1 MKPETLKI
9 VQKVHDLFAKKR
21 LTLSLAESCTGG
33 MISHLVTT
41 LPGAS
46 TFFTA
51 GIVSYSELAKKDIL
65 GVSDNVIS
73 ENGVVSG
80 ETAKEMARR
89 VRLLSQTDY
98 SVSTTGNLGPDVLE
112 GKDRGL
118 VYVAACSAER
128 TISGELH
135 LNGSREENKEEA
147 AASALRLLVELL
159 ES

>member
-1 MKPETLKI
+1 MHQAAPEAYGQRYLREIQGGADRNEYMKPETLKI

-73 ENGVVSG
+73 ENGVVSQL
-80 ETAKEMARR
+80 KIARAIDSIAISFAI
-89 VRLLSQTDY
+89 LLSPVIEY
-98 SVSTTGNLGPDVLE
+98 ANLLI
-112 GKDRGL
+112 
-118 VYVAACSAER
+118 SAK
-128 TISGELH
+128 
-135 LNGSREENKEEA
+135 NA
-147 AASALRLLVELL
+147 
-159 ES
+159 